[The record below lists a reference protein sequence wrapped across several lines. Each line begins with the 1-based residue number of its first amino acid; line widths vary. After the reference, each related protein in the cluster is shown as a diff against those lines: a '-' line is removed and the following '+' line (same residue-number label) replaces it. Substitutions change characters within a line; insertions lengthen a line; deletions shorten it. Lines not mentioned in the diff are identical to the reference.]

1 MSTVWVF
8 DKVENKDSLCWGEDC
23 MKKPYSFLRKHAT
36 NVLNFSEKENVTV
49 NKERA
54 QITSICNVMQL
65 WGKTFAQKFAKCKN

>member
-8 DKVENKDSLCWGEDC
+8 DKVEKKDSLCWGEDC

-65 WGKTFAQKFAKCKN
+65 WGKTFAQKFAKCKK